1 MTDGNVSVIK
11 GVVYPEIGYFLESN
25 SGSLLVAYKPPLIH
39 WYIFGDKL
47 PKNHEYSLVK
57 RENVGR

>member
-1 MTDGNVSVIK
+1 M
-11 GVVYPEIGYFLESN
+11 VYPEIGYFLESN